1 MNMKSETMKIVNYC
15 FVSLAALL
23 MSVSC
28 ARIVGGDDH
37 SSSDPEKGPLMDR
50 KCVSSIDYRYTNTV
64 PGYEDESIHYTL
76 TYDYDDRNR
85 VARIVEVKDDE
96 NNPDNSYIC
105 SHMFSYDDESYTDVT
120 SYGKVVISTG
130 GRSYYMNI
138 DDGKVM
144 RARSWDNSYTQG
156 FTYDEDG
163 NFVGVNTINGSVMVN
178 VSLTYDDGLL
188 IRHTGPREN
197 EDVYDPDIYYPH
209 RYPNDKTNVDFN
221 MFLLKGDPSLAGDLC
236 SLLVSLRMC
245 GNFGNSCVEV
255 GGRGQEPDLLPP
267 ATYYLPDPDFSQ
279 HQSGTMMM
287 MNNGFWTA
295 VYEFDADGCPVKIS
309 YDVVYDVVSFEY
321 DEVADTS
328 ESFPYDPDLG
338 EDGDDDKVWYRV
350 IQKNYTETKTGEIRC
365 PAVYTITYKE

>member
-1 MNMKSETMKIVNYC
+1 
-15 FVSLAALL
+15 

-28 ARIVGGDDH
+28 ARIVGGDDQ

-85 VARIVEVKDDE
+85 VARIVEVRDDE

-245 GNFGNSCVEV
+245 GNFLTSVT
-255 GGRGQEPDLLPP
+255 PL
-267 ATYYLPDPDFSQ
+267 
-279 HQSGTMMM
+279 
-287 MNNGFWTA
+287 
-295 VYEFDADGCPVKIS
+295 
-309 YDVVYDVVSFEY
+309 VS
-321 DEVADTS
+321 S
-328 ESFPYDPDLG
+328 M
-338 EDGDDDKVWYRV
+338 
-350 IQKNYTETKTGEIRC
+350 I
-365 PAVYTITYKE
+365 